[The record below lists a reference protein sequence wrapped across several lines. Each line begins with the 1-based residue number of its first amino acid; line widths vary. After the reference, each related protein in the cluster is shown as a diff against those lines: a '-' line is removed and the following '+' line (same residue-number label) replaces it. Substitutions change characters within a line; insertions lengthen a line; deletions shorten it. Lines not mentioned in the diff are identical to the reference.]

1 MMKFRTSRSEP
12 MLQPFHFQKDSMVQE
27 QFAFDCDINNIVA
40 GMTSPLPMRQ
50 PVSDEVKKFSP
61 DMYEQALLTK
71 AKAENAFMELPSE
84 VRTFFKNNPKN
95 MLEFIS
101 KPENEAKCIEL
112 GLMEVNERKALFHS
126 IDEGYK
132 EFRKT
137 MDSINSAEKTDKT
150 APAVI
155 PKESQGG

>member
-27 QFAFDCDINNIVA
+27 QFAYDCDINNIVA
-40 GMTSPLPMRQ
+40 GMTSPMPMRQ
-50 PVSDEVKKFSP
+50 PVSDEVRKFSP

-84 VRTFFKNNPKN
+84 VRTFFKNDPKN
-95 MLEFIS
+95 MLDFIS
-101 KPENEAKCIEL
+101 KPENQAKCIEL
-112 GLMEVNERKALFHS
+112 GLMKV
-126 IDEGYK
+126 DEN
-132 EFRKT
+132 KT
-137 MDSINSAEKTDKT
+137 FLNNLNNNLDKVIKNSAEKTEKTEKT

-155 PKESQGG
+155 PKES